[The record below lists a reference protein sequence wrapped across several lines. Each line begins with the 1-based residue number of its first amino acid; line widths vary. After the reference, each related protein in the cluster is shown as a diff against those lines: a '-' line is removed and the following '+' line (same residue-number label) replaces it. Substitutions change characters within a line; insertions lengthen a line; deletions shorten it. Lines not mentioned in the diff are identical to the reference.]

1 MVEACTGERRSVRF
15 RLAQKKRLRN
25 RSFQSDVAFGT
36 ERRFPMP
43 DLDLR
48 GIATTAKLAGHPL
61 HPMLVPFPIAF
72 FVATFACD
80 VVFWAT
86 HDEFWAL
93 MGMWA
98 LGAGIVMA
106 ALAAVA
112 GFTDFLGNARI
123 RSIGH
128 AWHHML
134 GNVAVV
140 ILSIIGMG
148 VRKSEGAAD
157 GVLPW
162 GLVLSFVV
170 VLLLLYTGWKGGEL
184 AYGQRVGMRPEAPP
198 QEGSSLS

>member
-1 MVEACTGERRSVRF
+1 
-15 RLAQKKRLRN
+15 
-25 RSFQSDVAFGT
+25 
-36 ERRFPMP
+36 MP
-43 DLDLR
+43 NLDLK
-48 GIATTAKLAGHPL
+48 GIATSAKLAGHPL
-61 HPMLVPFPIAF
+61 HPMLIPFPIAF

-80 VVFWAT
+80 LVYWAT
-86 HDEFWAL
+86 HDAFWAL

-112 GFTDFLGNARI
+112 GFTDFLGNAQI
-123 RSIGH
+123 RAIGH

-140 ILSIIGMG
+140 ILSIISLG
-148 VRKSEGAAD
+148 VRRSEGAVD

-162 GLVLSFVV
+162 GLILSFVV

-198 QEGSSLS
+198 QQGSR

>member
-1 MVEACTGERRSVRF
+1 
-15 RLAQKKRLRN
+15 
-25 RSFQSDVAFGT
+25 
-36 ERRFPMP
+36 MP

-134 GNVAVV
+134 GMSPS
-140 ILSIIGMG
+140 LSS
-148 VRKSEGAAD
+148 RSLA
-157 GVLPW
+157 W
-162 GLVLSFVV
+162 GC
-170 VLLLLYTGWKGGEL
+170 GRAK
-184 AYGQRVGMRPEAPP
+184 APP
-198 QEGSSLS
+198 TECFHGAWFYHSLSSCCCSTPVGRAVSLPMASA